1 MLQKCKSTF
10 QNWFWI
16 GISHSVGQVPAN
28 TLSLTSPCTRTP
40 TCYAAWVW
48 RRCKR
53 LNLTRATPKGSKE
66 DRTGM
71 PLIGLCAKFFP
82 VKFDSDLIEL
92 WSYCFTPILF
102 DIKSIK
108 IETVKVNQMTMESLV
123 GISLVTWPI
132 SLKNFSMKLPT
143 NQKAGFWNQVCA
155 SHKFMEENLSWCDK
169 NGTWQEF

>member
-1 MLQKCKSTF
+1 MLGIVLQKCKSTF

-71 PLIGLCAKFFP
+71 PLIGLCAKFFLA
-82 VKFDSDLIEL
+82 KFDSDLIEL
-92 WSYCFTPILF
+92 LSYCFTPHSAWHKKYQNGSSRGQSKYDGI
-102 DIKSIK
+102 
-108 IETVKVNQMTMESLV
+108 QSLV
-123 GISLVTWPI
+123 AGPPHKGLNSLERFT
-132 SLKNFSMKLPT
+132 NLPLGLMSSIL
-143 NQKAGFWNQVCA
+143 N
-155 SHKFMEENLSWCDK
+155 
-169 NGTWQEF
+169 